1 MQHIGCV
8 IFFLALAGISEGQS
22 QERRSSMKRHLEE
35 VQRQRAKNQRLMLDT
50 AIDMAEALQGFATS
64 QADSGTT
71 ANLVRLAELGREI
84 KVAGQNDDAM
94 GAVKLVS
101 EAGKIVAL
109 ETAAKVKELSEAE
122 ASALPRTATPTLFMN
137 IVPAAR
143 MYGRFVL
150 CSTKDAI
157 LAQREA
163 ELKKQTNSSIP
174 KPLMPREARE
184 SSREA
189 SNQVPDLQGQNDSV
203 SELDN
208 AVLLCKWLD
217 IGNRAFS
224 TEPEESAFY
233 QRFPGLDQCRA
244 VAEYRSP
251 AFEVQNRARVRVEN
265 VGRRTLWPQSPLA
278 SQPGLSTDVMET
290 RSGTCSEEQQR
301 TFEKD
306 HDQCRKT
313 CLDANH
319 GFRSALTDE
328 CMTGCVR
335 DNCPLERWRPGSSR

>member
-1 MQHIGCV
+1 MQHTGCV
-8 IFFLALAGISEGQS
+8 MFFLALAGISEGQS

-64 QADSGTT
+64 QGDSGTT

-109 ETAAKVKELSEAE
+109 ETAAKVKELAE
-122 ASALPRTATPTLFMN
+122 ASALARNATLTLFMN

-150 CSTKDAI
+150 CSTTDAI

-163 ELKKQTNSSIP
+163 ELKKQANSSIA
-174 KPLMPREARE
+174 KPPMPRGARE

-208 AVLLCKWLD
+208 AVLLSKWLD

-224 TEPEESAFY
+224 TEPKKSAFY
-233 QRFPGLDQCRA
+233 QRFPALDQCRA

-251 AFEVQNRARVRVEN
+251 AFEVQNWARVRVEN
-265 VGRRTLWPQSPLA
+265 VGRRTLWPQSSLA
-278 SQPGLSTDVMET
+278 SQPGLSTDSMAT

-301 TFEKD
+301 TFEKEN
-306 HDQCRKT
+306 DQCRKT
-313 CLDANH
+313 CLEANH
-319 GFRSALTDE
+319 GFRSALTND

-335 DNCPLERWRPGSSR
+335 DTCPLERLRPGGSR

>member
-1 MQHIGCV
+1 MQHMGSV
-8 IFFLALAGISEGQS
+8 MFFLALAGISEGQS

-64 QADSGTT
+64 QGDSGTT

-109 ETAAKVKELSEAE
+109 ETAAKGKELAEAE
-122 ASALPRTATPTLFMN
+122 ASALARNATLTLFMN

-150 CSTKDAI
+150 YSTTDAI
-157 LAQREA
+157 WAQREA
-163 ELKKQTNSSIP
+163 ELKKQVNSSIA
-174 KPLMPREARE
+174 KPPMPRGARE

-224 TEPEESAFY
+224 TEPEQSAFY
-233 QRFPGLDQCRA
+233 QRFPALDQCRA

-251 AFEVQNRARVRVEN
+251 AFEVQNWARVRVEN
-265 VGRRTLWPQSPLA
+265 VGRRTLWPQSSLA
-278 SQPGLSTDVMET
+278 SQPVLSTDSMET
-290 RSGTCSEEQQR
+290 RSGTCGEEQQR

-306 HDQCRKT
+306 NDQCRKN
-313 CLDANH
+313 CLEANQ
-319 GFRSALTDE
+319 GFRSALTAD
-328 CMTGCVR
+328 CMTACVR
-335 DNCPLERWRPGSSR
+335 DNCPLERFRPGSSR

>member
-1 MQHIGCV
+1 MQHMGCV
-8 IFFLALAGISEGQS
+8 MFFLALAGISEGQS

-35 VQRQRAKNQRLMLDT
+35 VQRQRAKNQRLTLDT

-64 QADSGTT
+64 QGDSGTT

-84 KVAGQNDDAM
+84 KVAAQNDDAM

-109 ETAAKVKELSEAE
+109 ETAAKVKELAE
-122 ASALPRTATPTLFMN
+122 ASALADKANLPLSIN

-150 CSTKDAI
+150 CSTTDAS

-163 ELKKQTNSSIP
+163 ELKKQTNSSIA
-174 KPLMPREARE
+174 KPPMPRGARE

-224 TEPEESAFY
+224 TEPEKSAFY
-233 QRFPGLDQCRA
+233 QRFPALDQCRA

-251 AFEVQNRARVRVEN
+251 AFEVQNWARVRVED
-265 VGRRTLWPQSPLA
+265 VGRRTLWPQSSLA
-278 SQPGLSTDVMET
+278 SQPGLSTDSMAT

-313 CLDANH
+313 CLEANR
-319 GFRSALTDE
+319 GFRSALTDD
-328 CMTGCVR
+328 CMTGCAR
-335 DNCPLERWRPGSSR
+335 DNCPLERLRPGSFR